1 MSANCLL
8 NDGANQPKTL
18 VGLIP
23 DRSALFQ
30 RHDWVW
36 VLKTGVDLSLVKPS
50 HIEMVQEYL
59 SLGPLVVTRRS
70 VEDVTASVLRLG
82 LCLPNE
88 VSGKPHRIALNC
100 SESDVIAHRPALL
113 LNEIQ
118 SVLLEQLPESWMM
131 VLKALNQ
138 LQQIF
143 SIPLRIYGSLAWQA
157 QQDGKAFYIH
167 KNSDLDLLIISPRN
181 TSDETQHGLLKELQ
195 KISGESESLGGPRID
210 GEIRHP
216 QMGDLS
222 WQEWL
227 QVFQSK
233 QTRILSKRPSS
244 VSLILLD
251 AENKFDSFKPL
262 AFHPDQLDEWA
273 IAALRAE
280 AMAWPKPGLVSPI
293 DNGSHK
299 DMNIQ
304 LLLTAIDSL
313 RSWFAEF
320 ARAAQAGA
328 EFKDLAAIGRAA
340 EAVMMRATQGINVY
354 RGAIFNLGL
363 LVASAAIAS
372 NVKDIPSLIAR
383 RWGPAILDHQAP
395 RLNHGVQ
402 LRARLGSGGALQEA
416 ARGFPTLTQH
426 VLPAFVRAQR
436 AGYSE
441 PHALI
446 AGLLAS
452 IQHLEDTNLIWRG
465 GLDGLKWA
473 QQKALEFHAQGGVNQ
488 PDWLHALTQMHAQF
502 IEKNLSPGG
511 SADIAACALFLSRL
525 SEPMQIS

>member
-8 NDGANQPKTL
+8 NEGANQPKTL
-18 VGLIP
+18 EGLIP

-36 VLKTGVDLSLVKPS
+36 VSKKGVDLSLVKTS
-50 HIEMVQEYL
+50 HIENVQEYL

-70 VEDVTASVLRLG
+70 PADVTASVLRLG

-88 VSGKPHRIALNC
+88 ASGKPHRIALNC

-118 SVLLEQLPESWMM
+118 SIQEELPEPWVK

-138 LQQIF
+138 LQQSF
-143 SIPLRIYGSLAWQA
+143 SISLRLYGSLAWQA
-157 QQDGKAFYIH
+157 QHHGKAFYIH
-167 KNSDLDLLIISPRN
+167 KSSDLDLLIISPPN
-181 TSDETQHGLLKELQ
+181 ASDETQHGLLKELQ
-195 KISGESESLGGPRID
+195 KISSESESLGGPHID

-227 QVFQSK
+227 QVSQSK
-233 QTRILSKRPSS
+233 QIRVLSKRPSS

-251 AENKFDSFKPL
+251 TENNCDSRKRF
-262 AFHPDQLDEWA
+262 AFHTDQLDEWA

-299 DMNIQ
+299 DMNIH

-340 EAVMMRATQGINVY
+340 EAVMMRATRGINVY

-363 LVASAAIAS
+363 LVSSAAIS
-372 NVKDIPSLIAR
+372 SDTKDIPNLVAR
-383 RWGPAILDHQAP
+383 RWGSAILEHQAP
-395 RLNHGVQ
+395 TLNHGVQ
-402 LRARLGSGGALQEA
+402 LRVRLGSGGALQEA

-426 VLPAFVRAQR
+426 VLPAFVLARQ

-441 PHALI
+441 EHSLI

-473 QQKALEFHAQGGVNQ
+473 QQKALEFHTHGGLNH
-488 PDWLHALTQMHAQF
+488 PDWLHELTQMHAQF

-525 SEPMQIS
+525 SEPMRIS